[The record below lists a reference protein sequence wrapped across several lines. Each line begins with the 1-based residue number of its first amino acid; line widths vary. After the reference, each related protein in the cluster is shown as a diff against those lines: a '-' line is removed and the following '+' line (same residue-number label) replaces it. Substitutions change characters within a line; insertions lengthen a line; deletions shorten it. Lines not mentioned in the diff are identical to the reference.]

1 MILTEIQSNFDFQPT
16 PAKYGLLLCIMYV
29 CYFQSLINDIQGK
42 FAEVKT
48 ERVAPGKVAVPGGTG
63 AVGCLLEVVMC

>member
-29 CYFQSLINDIQGK
+29 CYFQSLIQGK
-42 FAEVKT
+42 LAEVKT
-48 ERVAPGKVAVPGGTG
+48 DRVAPGKVAVPGGTG